1 MQKGVE
7 QFVKSKEELSAI
19 GKGEKMATRFSK
31 IPFLD
36 YQILS
41 LIDSGVEKIN
51 IVLRPE
57 DTFFTDHYSKRGEIL
72 FPEAFISFSFQAIP
86 DGTAH
91 AVLASQEFVASE
103 RFLVLNGDNN
113 YPTESVQMLL
123 ASPSEYA
130 AMIAY
135 DTDGF
140 NEWTRSRLKS
150 FAVIRTANG
159 KLKEIVEKARNP
171 QEYLTND
178 LLYTVNNR
186 RMRVKNRNLTSM
198 NLWCFDRDII
208 GACRDVQRHPP
219 RKEGKAGEYEL
230 PDAVELMMQRG
241 KEVLVYYTCV
251 DVLDLTRAEDIEI
264 VGKAIRENLNDR
276 IQELERRYA
285 LL

>member
-1 MQKGVE
+1 MQKDVE
-7 QFVKSKEELSAI
+7 RYVRSTEELSAI
-19 GKGEKMATRFSK
+19 RKGEKMAARFSK

-41 LIDSGVEKIN
+41 LIESGVEKIN
-51 IVLRPE
+51 IILKPD

-72 FPEAFISFSFQAIP
+72 FPEAYISFSFQTIP

-91 AVLASQEFVASE
+91 AVLASQAFVSGE

-113 YPTESVQMLL
+113 YPSESVQMLL

-130 AMIAY
+130 AMVAF

-140 NEWTRSRLKS
+140 NEWTRSRLKT

-159 KLKEIVEKARNP
+159 KLREIMEKPHNP
-171 QEYLTND
+171 QEYLIND

-186 RMRVKNRNLTSM
+186 RMRIKNRNLASM
-198 NLWCFDRDII
+198 NLWCFDEDII
-208 GACRDVQRHPP
+208 EACRDVQRHPP
-219 RKEGKAGEYEL
+219 RKEGKVGEYEL
-230 PDAVELMMQRG
+230 PGAVGLMMQRG
-241 KEVLVYYTCV
+241 KEVLVYYACT
-251 DVLDLTRAEDIEI
+251 DVLDLTRAEDIEF
-264 VGKAIRENLNDR
+264 VGKAIKENLNDR

-285 LL
+285 RL